1 MNNPKYVNQTNASN
15 ERVSTNG
22 YYTGNHIGTVMQ
34 DADTNANNAKYQVED
49 STVRMGT
56 MMQDAASNSQPSER
70 FKVTYNINGATG
82 TTPASAY
89 GNDSND
95 ITTSAAP
102 TITTYPSGKTSF
114 SKWNTKA
121 DGTGTAVNASTSLT
135 LTAHT
140 TLYAVYA

>member
-1 MNNPKYVNQTNASN
+1 MNNPKYVNQTNASS

-22 YYTGNHIGTVMQ
+22 YFTGNRLGTVMQ
-34 DADTNANNAKYQVED
+34 DVASGADNSKYSVED
-49 STVRMGT
+49 NTIRIGS

-89 GNDSND
+89 GNDSNA

-114 SKWNTKA
+114 TKWNTKA
-121 DGTGTAVNASTSLT
+121 DGSGTAVNASTSLT